1 MKTARTLRPW
11 SLEAL
16 LKREKTFDGL
26 IEKAVKMTL
35 RPLAM
40 NVDGLLTAAVEAELS
55 LSNSLVNSMIG
66 PTVSMDSAGALSVT
80 WDKFVD
86 NELLPFLADTFLD
99 GAAQAHIG
107 LPADTPVVADFIAQ
121 DYLAT
126 ASNNLKN
133 IGDLV
138 WMAIRAELQEG
149 VNAGE
154 DMRQLAGRVRAASQM
169 TAARAMTIARTEVH
183 RAAEAG
189 SLAQMRLSGFTNFE
203 VQKRWL
209 ATEDERTRLA
219 HIQADGQ
226 TVGLNEVFDVGGEG
240 LQFPGDPMGRP
251 DNVINCRCTMSY
263 IFPEDDDEDEMTAS
277 GAPSQSTY
285 ALWTEEDERLHPRGN
300 DGRFRRTG
308 APSLPDAHGPVIKD
322 SSEPKVSVAAE
333 PQISLKDILPLVT
346 VDTVTPPKI
355 PKELIK
361 QLKDTF
367 TGSFAGFNTKVGSIE
382 WANGNARLR
391 VGGEIFDSSGNEVG
405 EFKRVFKVNKEGV
418 FMVEHEYLLMDSA
431 VQGQGFAKKFNA
443 HAFKNYRDMGVERV
457 QLQADID
464 VGGYAWA
471 REGYDWAPDDTA
483 SLAEMLT
490 RVDDARAAQMA
501 EPKPRTQQQI
511 DDVYFP
517 IAHNLYRIPEERREE
532 QAALVRKLWLDIG
545 GTVDMD
551 TPDDELEDLI
561 EMWPTPFELSQLGR
575 WEGAGK
581 DDWWIGKAIM
591 AGSNWIGVKY
601 LDDLV
606 GA

>member
-1 MKTARTLRPW
+1 MRTAYKRRLRPW

-16 LKREKTFDGL
+16 VQRERTFDGL
-26 IEKAVKMTL
+26 ISKAVQMTL

-40 NVDGLLTAAVEAELS
+40 NVEGLLTAAVEAELS
-55 LSNSLVNSMIG
+55 LSNSLVTSMFG
-66 PTVSMDSAGALSVT
+66 PTVSMNSAGAIGVT

-86 NELLPFLADTFLD
+86 RELLPFLADTFMD
-99 GAAQAHIG
+99 GAAQAYEG
-107 LPADTPVVADFIAQ
+107 VPADTPVVADFIAQ

-126 ASNNLKN
+126 ASNNLRN

-138 WMAIRAELQEG
+138 WMAIRAELQDG
-149 VNAGE
+149 VAAGE
-154 DMRQLAGRVRAASQM
+154 DMRQLAGRVRAASEV

-203 VQKRWL
+203 CRKRWL
-209 ATEDERTRLA
+209 ATEDERTRLW

-240 LQFPGDPMGRP
+240 LQFPGDPMGRA
-251 DNVINCRCTMSY
+251 DNVINCRCTMEY
-263 IFPEDDDEDEMTAS
+263 LFDDDEEDELTAS
-277 GAPSQSTY
+277 APSQITY

-300 DGRFRRTG
+300 DGRFRRSG
-308 APSLPDAHGPVIKD
+308 LPSGHGPVIKD
-322 SSEPKVSVAAE
+322 IGGDKVSIAAE
-333 PQISLKDILPLVT
+333 PEHHLQDILKLV
-346 VDTVTPPKI
+346 DENTVTPPKI
-355 PKELIK
+355 PKQLIQ

-367 TGSFAGFNTKVGSIE
+367 TGEFSGFKTKVGSIE
-382 WANGNARLR
+382 WAKGRHRLR
-391 VGGEIFDSSGNEVG
+391 VGGEIFDGDGKEVG
-405 EFKRVFKVNKEGV
+405 EFKRVFKINSAGV
-418 FMVEHEYLLMDSA
+418 FMVEHEYLLMDSD
-431 VQGQGFAKKFNA
+431 VQGQGFASKFNKQ
-443 HAFKNYRDMGVERV
+443 AFENYRKMGVERV

-490 RVDDARAAQMA
+490 RIDDARAPQLA
-501 EPKPRTQQQI
+501 EPPPRTQKQI
-511 DDVYFP
+511 DDGYYP
-517 IAHNLYRIPEERREE
+517 ISHNLYKIPEERREE
-532 QAALVRKLWLDIG
+532 QAALARNLWRDIG

-551 TPDDELEDLI
+551 TPDDELEDII
-561 EMWPTPFELSQLGR
+561 EMWPTAFELSQLGR
-575 WEGAGK
+575 WPGAGK

-591 AGSNWIGVKY
+591 MGSNWIGVKY

-606 GA
+606 SA

>member
-1 MKTARTLRPW
+1 MQTKRKRKLRPW

-16 LKREKTFDGL
+16 IKREKTFDGL
-26 IEKAVKMTL
+26 IDKAVKMTL

-55 LSNSLVNSMIG
+55 LSDSLTMSMLG
-66 PTVSMDSAGALSVT
+66 PTVSMDSAGAISVT

-86 NELLPFLADTFLD
+86 NELLPFLADTFMD
-99 GAAQAHIG
+99 GAAQAYEG
-107 LPADTPVVADFIAQ
+107 VPPGTPVVADFIAQ

-126 ASNNLKN
+126 ASNNLRN

-138 WMAIRAELQEG
+138 WMAIRAELQDG
-149 VNAGE
+149 VSAGE
-154 DMRQLAGRVRAASQM
+154 DMRQLATRVRAASQM

-203 VQKRWL
+203 CRKRWL

-240 LQFPGDPMGRP
+240 LQFPGDPMGRA
-251 DNVINCRCTMSY
+251 DNVINCRCTMEY
-263 IFPEDDDEDEMTAS
+263 LFDDDEDEMTAS
-277 GAPSQSTY
+277 GAPSQITY
-285 ALWTEEDERLHPRGN
+285 ALWTEEDERQHPRDN
-300 DGRFRRTG
+300 TGRFREK
-308 APSLPDAHGPVIKD
+308 DEHGPVIKD
-322 SSEPKVSVAAE
+322 ADAGKVSVAAE
-333 PQISLKDILPLVT
+333 PDIPLRDILPLV
-346 VDTVTPPKI
+346 DENTVTPPKI
-355 PKELIK
+355 PKDVLK

-367 TGSFAGFNTKVGSIE
+367 TGTFAGFNTKVSSIE
-382 WANGNARLR
+382 WANGRARLR
-391 VGGEIFDSSGNEVG
+391 VGGEIFDSSGKEVG
-405 EFKRVFKVNKEGV
+405 EFKRVFKVNSAGV
-418 FMVEHEYLLMDSA
+418 YMVEHEYLLMDSD
-431 VQGQGFAKKFNA
+431 VQGQGFAKQFNA
-443 HAFKNYRDMGVERV
+443 HAFKNYKAMGVERV

-471 REGYDWAPDDTA
+471 RDGYDWAPDDTP
-483 SLAEMLT
+483 SLAEMLM
-490 RVDDARAAQMA
+490 RVDDARAPQMA

-511 DDVYFP
+511 DDVFFP
-517 IAHNLYRIPEERREE
+517 ISHNLYKIPEERREE
-532 QAALVRKLWLDIG
+532 QAELVRKLWLDIG

-551 TPDDELEDLI
+551 TEDDELTDVI
-561 EMWPTPFELSQLGR
+561 EMWPTPFELAQLGR
-575 WEGAGK
+575 WPGAGK
-581 DDWWIGKAIM
+581 DDWWAGKAIM
-591 AGSNWIGVKY
+591 MGSNWIGVKY

>member
-1 MKTARTLRPW
+1 MRTKKKLRPW

-16 LKREKTFDGL
+16 ISREKIFDGL
-26 IEKAVKMTL
+26 IDKAVKMTL

-55 LSNSLVNSMIG
+55 LSNSLVTSMLG
-66 PTVSMDSAGALSVT
+66 PTVSMDSAGAIAVT

-86 NELLPFLADTFLD
+86 GELLPFLADTFME
-99 GAAQAHIG
+99 GAAKTYEG
-107 LPADTPVVADFIAQ
+107 VPAGTPVVADFIAQ

-126 ASNNLKN
+126 ASNNLRN

-138 WMAIRAELQEG
+138 WMNIRSELQEG

-154 DMRQLAGRVRAASQM
+154 DMRQLATRVRAASQM

-203 VQKRWL
+203 CRKRWL

-240 LQFPGDPMGRP
+240 LQFPGDPMGRA
-251 DNVINCRCTMSY
+251 DNVINCRCTMEY
-263 IFPEDDDEDEMTAS
+263 LFDDDEEDEYALVS
-277 GAPSQSTY
+277 AGAPSQITY
-285 ALWTEEDERLHPRGN
+285 ALWTEEDERLHPRDN
-300 DGRFRRTG
+300 AGRFRR
-308 APSLPDAHGPVIKD
+308 SDLPHGPTIKD
-322 SSEPKVSVAAE
+322 TSEKVSVAAE
-333 PQISLKDILPLVT
+333 PEHKLQDILPLVNK
-346 VDTVTPPKI
+346 DTVTPPTL
-355 PKELIK
+355 PKDIIK
-361 QLKDTF
+361 QLKDIY
-367 TGSFAGFNTKVGSIE
+367 TGSFAGYNTKVTSIE

-391 VGGEIFDSSGNEVG
+391 VGGEIRDAKGREVG
-405 EFKRVFKVNKEGV
+405 EFKRIFKVNNKGV
-418 FMVEHEYLLMDSA
+418 FMVEHEYLLMDSD
-431 VQGQGFAKKFNA
+431 VQGQGFAKQFNKQ
-443 HAFKNYRDMGVERV
+443 AFDNYQKMGVQRV

-471 REGYDWAPDDTA
+471 REGYDWAPDDA
-483 SLAEMLT
+483 PALAEMLM
-490 RVDDARAAQMA
+490 RLDDARAPQME
-501 EPKPRTQQQI
+501 EPPPRTEKQI
-511 DDVYFP
+511 RDAHYP
-517 IAHNLYRIPEERREE
+517 IANNLYRIPEERREE
-532 QAALVRKLWLDIG
+532 QAALIRNLWLDIG

-551 TPDDELEDLI
+551 TDDDELQDII

-606 GA
+606 SA

>member
-1 MKTARTLRPW
+1 MKTARVLRPW

-16 LKREKTFDGL
+16 IAREKTFDGL

-40 NVDGLLTAAVEAELS
+40 NVQGLLTAAVQAELS
-55 LSNSLVNSMIG
+55 LSSLASSMLG
-66 PTVSMDSAGALSVT
+66 PTVSMDSAGAISVS
-80 WDKFVD
+80 WEKFVG
-86 NELLPFLADTFLD
+86 NELVPFLHDTFMD
-99 GAAQAHIG
+99 GAAQAHVG

-126 ASNNLKN
+126 ATNKLRD

-138 WMAIRAELQEG
+138 WMSIRSQLQEG
-149 VNAGE
+149 VEAGE
-154 DMRQLAGRVRAASQM
+154 DMRQLATRVRAASEM

-219 HIQADGQ
+219 HLQADGQ
-226 TVGLNEVFDVGGEG
+226 LRGLNEVFDVGGEG
-240 LQFPGDPMGRP
+240 LQFPGDPMGRA
-251 DNVINCRCTMSY
+251 DNIVNCRCTMSY
-263 IFPEDDDEDEMTAS
+263 IFPDDDEDELIAS
-277 GAPSQSTY
+277 SAPSQITY
-285 ALWTEEDERLHPRGN
+285 ALWTEEDEREHPRDN
-300 DGRFRRTG
+300 TGRFRRK
-308 APSLPDAHGPVIKD
+308 DEHGPVIKD
-322 SSEPKVSVAAE
+322 IDAGKVSVAAE
-333 PQISLKDILPLVT
+333 PEHRLQDILKLV
-346 VDTVTPPKI
+346 DENTVTPPKI
-355 PKELIK
+355 PKELMQ

-367 TGSFAGFNTKVGSIE
+367 TGSFAGFNTKVGSVE
-382 WANGNARLR
+382 WANGRHRLR
-391 VGGEIFDSSGNEVG
+391 VGGEIFDSNGNEVG
-405 EFKRVFKVNKEGV
+405 EFKRVFKINKEGV

-431 VQGQGFAKKFNA
+431 VQGQGFAKQFNA
-443 HAFKNYRDMGVERV
+443 HAFAGYKKMGVERT

-471 REGYDWAPDDTA
+471 REGYDWAPDDA
-483 SLAEMLT
+483 PSLAEILT
-490 RVDDARAAQMA
+490 RVDDARAPQTTAPA
-501 EPKPRTQQQI
+501 PRTQQQE

-517 IAHNLYRIPEERREE
+517 MAHNLHRIPEDRRDE
-532 QAALVRKLWLDIG
+532 QAELARKLWLDIG

-551 TPDDELEDLI
+551 TDDDDVPDI
-561 EMWPTPFELSQLGR
+561 VEMWPTPFELSQLGR
-575 WEGAGK
+575 WPGAGK

-591 AGSNWIGVKY
+591 MGSNWIGVKY

-606 GA
+606 SA